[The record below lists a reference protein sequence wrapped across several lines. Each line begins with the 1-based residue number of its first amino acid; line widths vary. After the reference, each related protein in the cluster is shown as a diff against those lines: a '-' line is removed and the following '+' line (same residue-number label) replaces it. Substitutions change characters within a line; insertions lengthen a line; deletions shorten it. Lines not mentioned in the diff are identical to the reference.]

1 MKLITTLTLFAVGFY
16 GMLLSIFD
24 SNIWLTYNFS
34 EGDAKISSIN
44 KLAFGP
50 DGILFVGDS
59 ETASI
64 VALETEDLN
73 ISDGEEV
80 DINSLDKSIAAVLGT
95 TVDNVKISDM
105 AVNPISKNIYL
116 GVQTGNGNSVL
127 LRLNKGKW
135 EHLDLKNI
143 SHSTISLKD
152 PIDTDAK
159 DRRGRS
165 QRMWA
170 ISDLKYH
177 DGNIYVSGL
186 SNKEFGSTFRKIAF
200 PFNENQ
206 DHATLE
212 IWHAAHGQFETQA
225 PIKTFNFI
233 SINGNDHL
241 LASYTCTP
249 LTVFPLSELI
259 DGNHV
264 KGRTVAELGSGNSP
278 LDMVQISKEG
288 KNYFLLANTNRPLMR
303 ISKDDIAKFEKSLT
317 DPVEEFAQTAGVD
330 YISLPMVNV
339 LQLDDYND
347 QNVIYIQRTA
357 EGDLILK
364 TRTKQWI

>member
-16 GMLLSIFD
+16 SVLLSLFD
-24 SNIWLTYNFS
+24 SHMWLTYNFTD
-34 EGDAKISSIN
+34 GDSKIASIN

-59 ETASI
+59 ENASI
-64 VALETEDLN
+64 VALETEDLEK
-73 ISDGEEV
+73 SDGEEV
-80 DINSLDKSIAAVLGT
+80 DISSLDKSIAAVLGT

-105 AVNPISKNIYL
+105 AVNPISKKIYL

-127 LRLNKGKW
+127 LRLNNGKW

-143 SHSTISLKD
+143 SHATLSLKD
-152 PIDTDAK
+152 PISADAK

-165 QRMWA
+165 QRVWA

-200 PFNENQ
+200 PFNDNQ
-206 DHATLE
+206 EQASLE
-212 IWHAAHGQFETQA
+212 IWHAAHGQFETQS

-233 SINGNDHL
+233 EINGEDHL

-249 LTVFPLSELI
+249 LTVFPLTELN
-259 DGNHV
+259 GGSHV

-278 LDMVQISKEG
+278 LDMVQITKEG
-288 KNYFLLANTNRPLMR
+288 KDYYLLANTNRPLMR
-303 ISKDDIAKFEKSLT
+303 ISEEDIVEFNKSLT
-317 DPVEEFAQTAGVD
+317 DPVKEFAQTAGVD

-339 LQLDDYND
+339 QQLDNYND
-347 QNVIYIQRTA
+347 ENVIYIQRTS